1 MQLQVIEPVAP
12 RWSIMRERF
21 SSAVADWKS
30 GTRYLPVRNARIL
43 TPPSGNTKLSK
54 SEVPTWGL
62 TLAPA
67 GASGYQLCPWRSPEC
82 EAACLGIT
90 SGRSRFSNVQQA
102 RITKTRQLM
111 ESPYAFMR
119 QLLDE
124 LQRLYSFSGRRDW
137 ALRLNVL
144 SDIPWENL
152 CPDLLTFTD
161 NNYDYTKSFDR
172 AMKSLRW
179 DHKYRLVLSH
189 SGHNWDQ
196 CACYMDHGG
205 TVAAVF
211 GPMRGRFYD
220 PKNYDLPETYKGYEV
235 IDGDHSDARWLDPK
249 GVIVG
254 LRAKGSID
262 TNSPFVF
269 NV

>member
-54 SEVPTWGL
+54 SEIPTWGL

-196 CACYMDHGG
+196 CACYLDHGG

-211 GPMRGRFYD
+211 DTPRGQLVPR
-220 PKNYDLPETYKGYEV
+220 KWRGYKV
-235 IDGDHSDARWLDPK
+235 IDGDLSDARWLDPK

-262 TNSPFVF
+262 LDSPFVF